1 MPNSIYLLQL
11 PFRSL
16 GLIYGKGEKD
26 CHGNVI
32 PCEKRHKMSDFLVD
46 DMKSIFIARGLIEDS
61 HKELVRLRLASTH
74 FWLPAMPNNSMDRIV
89 KIQVI

>member
-1 MPNSIYLLQL
+1 
-11 PFRSL
+11 
-16 GLIYGKGEKD
+16 
-26 CHGNVI
+26 
-32 PCEKRHKMSDFLVD
+32 MSDFLVD